1 MEEVK
6 MFFINHKEIEH
17 GRAAIVEIEGPLN
30 SESGPDFEDYTRKLI
45 ENETQFLIIDFKKLS
60 FISSEGIGAALML
73 HKRLS
78 AKDGTAVFCNLNSEV
93 TGLFRILGLSRIFTI
108 ADNISEAL
116 DMIESGIEEND
127 TPVEE
132 KIEFPGF
139 DEAAGSE
146 SGAGNITLPEP
157 ELTDFDEPVQFNDD
171 FELIENEP
179 IDPFVIECLK
189 CGSLVR
195 IKEKGDHI
203 CPFCEAEFNVS
214 DDGKALFKID
224 E

>member
-1 MEEVK
+1 

-17 GRAAIVEIEGPLN
+17 GKAAIVEIEGPLN
-30 SESGPDFEDYTRKLI
+30 SESGSDFEDYTRKLI
-45 ENETQFLIIDFKKLS
+45 DNDTLFILIDFKKLS

-78 AKDGTAVFCNLNSEV
+78 TKDGTAVFCNLNSEV
-93 TGLFRILGLSRIFTI
+93 TALFRILGLNRIFTI
-108 ADNISEAL
+108 TDNVSEAL
-116 DMIESGIEEND
+116 EMIETGIPGNE
-127 TPVEE
+127 PFVEE
-132 KIEFPGF
+132 KTESPEYNEFPVKNPGI
-139 DEAAGSE
+139 S
-146 SGAGNITLPEP
+146 STTLPEP
-157 ELTDFDEPVQFNDD
+157 ELVDSGEPVQFNDD
-171 FELIENEP
+171 FEFIEEDI

-224 E
+224 

>member
-1 MEEVK
+1 

-17 GRAAIVEIEGPLN
+17 GKAAIVEIEGPLN
-30 SESGPDFEDYTRKLI
+30 SESGSDFEDYTRKLI
-45 ENETQFLIIDFKKLS
+45 DNDTLFILIDFKKLS

-73 HKRLS
+73 HKRIS
-78 AKDGTAVFCNLNSEV
+78 TKDGTAVFCNLNSEV
-93 TGLFRILGLSRIFTI
+93 TALFRILGLNRIFTI

-116 DMIESGIEEND
+116 DMIESGIPGNE
-127 TPVEE
+127 TFVEE
-132 KIEFPGF
+132 MTESTGYNESPGK
-139 DEAAGSE
+139 DDSIN
-146 SGAGNITLPEP
+146 SITLPEP
-157 ELTDFDEPVQFNDD
+157 EAADFDEPVPFNDD
-171 FELIENEP
+171 FEFIEEE
-179 IDPFVIECLK
+179 IIEPFVIECLK

-224 E
+224 